1 MGGGRGESRI
11 EGMRYG
17 EREKD
22 IEIKIKN
29 EKGKRTETGEME
41 IHKMRE
47 SEEWEA

>member
-22 IEIKIKN
+22 IDKD
-29 EKGKRTETGEME
+29 EKRK
-41 IHKMRE
+41 
-47 SEEWEA
+47 